1 MNYLPISSQEVVL
14 ASQAQW
20 RSDILTQL
28 QISHICCDHKY
39 AEPKF
44 SGGNLVEF
52 VEKIAREKAASLAVD
67 YPEALIVAADQLV
80 AIDDEILYKSGS
92 RENAINQLKKL
103 SGKSHYLIC
112 AVSIWYRGQL
122 HSRTER
128 ADLKMRSLSDQEIAH
143 YVDKDEPWSCAG
155 SYKIESLGASLFETI
170 DTNDPT
176 TIIGIPA
183 NQLINLIRSLGFSN
197 LL

>member
-1 MNYLPISSQEVVL
+1 MTYQPISSQQVVL

-20 RSDILTQL
+20 RSDILKQL
-28 QISHICCDHKY
+28 QIPHICSDHKY
-39 AEPKF
+39 DEPKF
-44 SGGNLVEF
+44 TGGSLEQF
-52 VEKIAREKAASLAVD
+52 VEMIARAKATSLVAD
-67 YPEALIVAADQLV
+67 YPDAMIVAADQLV
-80 AIDDEILYKSGS
+80 AVEDEILYKAGS

-103 SGKSHYLIC
+103 SGRSHYLIC
-112 AVSIWYRGQL
+112 AVSVWYRGQL
-122 HSRTER
+122 QSRIER
-128 ADLKMRSLSDQEIAH
+128 ADLRMRSLSDDEITH

-170 DTNDPT
+170 DTKDPT

-183 NQLINLIRSLGFSN
+183 NQLVNLIRYYGFSN